1 MNGIEMNKHDD
12 QAKSA
17 VLTENKGRRRF
28 VRAVSVAVPVALT
41 VSSRS
46 AMATTCN
53 VVSAHA
59 SIKLAN
65 SHNST
70 TDQNLLSNAKTPQ
83 FLLQQ
88 DATYFTD
95 VGANGLFSKVFGS
108 GPVKRMRPLLIQEV
122 PQASFASFIAAAY
135 VNLKKNPSGVGRCY
149 TFQNLKD
156 MWTYGPTGDY
166 QPLAS
171 NPMVKWGQQQVIDYL
186 TDTWT

>member
-1 MNGIEMNKHDD
+1 MNKLDD
-12 QAKSA
+12 QANSA

-59 SIKLAN
+59 SIKLAD

-70 TDQNLLSNAKTPQ
+70 TDQNLLSNAKTPL
-83 FLLQQ
+83 FLSQQ
-88 DATYFTD
+88 NPAYFND
-95 VGANGLFSKVFGS
+95 FGANGLFSDVFGS
-108 GPVKRMRPLLIQEV
+108 GPNKRMRPLLIQEV
-122 PQASFASFIAAAY
+122 PQATFASYIAAAY
-135 VNLKKNPSGVGRCY
+135 VNLKRDPSGVGKCY

-166 QPLAS
+166 NPLAS
-171 NPMVKWGQQQVIDYL
+171 DPSVKWGQQQIIDYL